1 MKRGRI
7 LEGSQEW
14 NVLHHLQSGAELTPF
29 FALQQYGI
37 LRLAARI
44 ADLREAGHAID
55 TRMERRGRKAFAAY
69 SLHRSIDKSD
79 GRMQDAD
86 RA

>member
-14 NVLHHLQSGAELTPF
+14 NVLQHLQSGAELTPF

-44 ADLREAGHAID
+44 MALRQAGHAID
-55 TRMERRGRKAFAAY
+55 TRIVRNHRKHWASYRLVSNAAAIQTAND
-69 SLHRSIDKSD
+69 L
-79 GRMQDAD
+79 QA
-86 RA
+86 A

>member
-14 NVLHHLQSGAELTPF
+14 TVLHHLQTGAELTPF

-44 ADLREAGHAID
+44 MALRQAGHAID
-55 TRMERRGRKAFAAY
+55 TRMERRGRKAWAAY
-69 SLHRSIDKSD
+69 RMSD
-79 GRMQDAD
+79 ESASH
-86 RA
+86 

>member
-1 MKRGRI
+1 MRRGRI

-14 NVLHHLQSGAELTPF
+14 NVLHHLQTGAELTPF

-44 ADLREAGHAID
+44 ENLRRAGHAIE
-55 TRMERRGRKAFAAY
+55 TRIVRNQRKHWASYRLASNESAP
-69 SLHRSIDKSD
+69 H
-79 GRMQDAD
+79 
-86 RA
+86 

>member
-44 ADLREAGHAID
+44 MMLRQAGHAID
-55 TRMERRGRKAFAAY
+55 TRIVRNQRKAWAAY
-69 SLHRSIDKSD
+69 ALHRND
-79 GRMQDAD
+79 
-86 RA
+86 